1 MQGYNIGY
9 YIRRIRKE
17 RGICQ
22 EVLYEGLCSRST
34 LHRIESGEQQP
45 GLFVASQLLQRLG
58 LDESS
63 FLLPLGPQDFEISN
77 LQKEIISLNA
87 QSRFAEALEK
97 IARLTFAGVEYEVS
111 VDDKGETTYTILD
124 SSKEGA
130 QEIYEAAISEN
141 NRRIE
146 QVWEENALSKFAEK
160 KKLSI
165 DFENAKYGLVQFN
178 CKLTGITVDELA
190 KKLKYQVVEKTEKD
204 HKHDWMYFDVTDEEG
219 NEKLFRCCQ
228 SCERWRIFEAE

>member
-1 MQGYNIGY
+1 M
-9 YIRRIRKE
+9 
-17 RGICQ
+17 
-22 EVLYEGLCSRST
+22 
-34 LHRIESGEQQP
+34 
-45 GLFVASQLLQRLG
+45 
-58 LDESS
+58 
-63 FLLPLGPQDFEISN
+63 
-77 LQKEIISLNA
+77 
-87 QSRFAEALEK
+87 
-97 IARLTFAGVEYEVS
+97 
-111 VDDKGETTYTILD
+111 
-124 SSKEGA
+124 

-178 CKLTGITVDELA
+178 CKLTGSTVDELA

-219 NEKLFRCCQ
+219 NEKLFRYCQ

>member
-1 MQGYNIGY
+1 MSIWLPE
-9 YIRRIRKE
+9 E
-17 RGICQ
+17 R
-22 EVLYEGLCSRST
+22 
-34 LHRIESGEQQP
+34 
-45 GLFVASQLLQRLG
+45 LFLI
-58 LDESS
+58 DK
-63 FLLPLGPQDFEISN
+63 N
-77 LQKEIISLNA
+77 N
-87 QSRFAEALEK
+87 EK
-97 IARLTFAGVEYEVS
+97 IAVNTKLLSSVLLPSMLLGAAQVFAQKLDAPIAAKEDLLTFAGVEYEVS

-190 KKLKYQVVEKTEKD
+190 KKLKYQVVEKTEKTTSMTGCTSTLPTR
-204 HKHDWMYFDVTDEEG
+204 KATRSCSVTARAASVG
-219 NEKLFRCCQ
+219 AYLKQNNPFYLRFTHIKKGQPFGCPFCKILFNKIQ
-228 SCERWRIFEAE
+228 TAIF

>member
-1 MQGYNIGY
+1 MKTKLLSCILLSAMALGATQAFAQKLDAPIAA
-9 YIRRIRKE
+9 KE
-17 RGICQ
+17 D
-22 EVLYEGLCSRST
+22 L
-34 LHRIESGEQQP
+34 
-45 GLFVASQLLQRLG
+45 
-58 LDESS
+58 
-63 FLLPLGPQDFEISN
+63 
-77 LQKEIISLNA
+77 
-87 QSRFAEALEK
+87 
-97 IARLTFAGVEYEVS
+97 LTFAGVEYEVS

-146 QVWEENALSKFAEK
+146 QVWEGNALSKFAEK

-219 NEKLFRCCQ
+219 NEKLFRYCQ